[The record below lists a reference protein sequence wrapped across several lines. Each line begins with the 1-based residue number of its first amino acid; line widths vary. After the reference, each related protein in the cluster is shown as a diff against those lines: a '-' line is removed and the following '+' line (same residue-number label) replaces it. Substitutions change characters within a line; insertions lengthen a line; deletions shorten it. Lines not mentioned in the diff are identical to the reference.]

1 MVTTIATITPTTTT
15 TLYEEEIDFSIVDAL
30 PPQHTSKSDSAGQ
43 DDDEKEDHDDKV
55 NEKSSSKIKKSK
67 KKKVKKSSKTEN
79 NTIPMSQMFR
89 FATPLDKFYMIVG
102 SIAAIAN
109 GVSMPFMTIIFS
121 GFIDIFARYSQA
133 VSIHD
138 STGDEEKFDEAKR
151 ALDTDIRTYV
161 FYFVILGAVMF
172 LASYIQMT
180 FWSIAGGNQANR
192 VRKLYYSSILRQEIA
207 YFDNMSTGDITT
219 RISSDTNLY
228 QEGIS
233 DKIGFIIQ
241 NFATLFGGFII
252 AFIKSWKLSLVL
264 CSLFPLMMIAG
275 AFMAKAVSGGSAEG
289 QDAYAAAGGIAEQV
303 FSNIR
308 TVLAFG
314 GQSRELARYAK
325 NLELAYKA
333 GRKKAIA
340 SGAGIGSVMMILF
353 FSYALAF
360 WYGSKLILNKEK
372 TGGEILNAFFAVM
385 IGAFSI
391 GNASPYFSD
400 VAKALG
406 SAKNLYT
413 AIDRKSLI
421 DVASTTGKTLPSSEL
436 EGHIEFKNVSF
447 NYPTRPDVQVLK
459 NFTLKI
465 EPNKTVALVGS
476 SGSGKSTIIG
486 LLERF
491 YDPIEGEI
499 LIDGVPIKE
508 WNLKTL
514 RGFIGLVG
522 QEPVLFQNTIRQNIA
537 WGKISEEDKEVT
549 LEEIKEVCKKSNAY
563 DFINELPKK
572 YDTLVGE
579 KGSLLSGG
587 QKQRI
592 AIARALIKNPPILL
606 LDEATSALDTESERL
621 VQDALDN
628 ASSNRTTIVIAHRLS
643 TIKNADKIVVM
654 HKGEIKE
661 IGKHDELIAKKGV
674 YYDLVQAQQLKTHKE
689 KGEVNDDDELEE
701 DDDSSNS
708 ENTNNDEVAI
718 TFDENNKST
727 QLRKIVTKD
736 SATKSIKFLKEEE
749 ERILKEKEEKYN
761 NTKAPFSRLFK
772 LNKPEL
778 FLIIIGTLASAIN
791 GTIFPL
797 FALLFSAILNAF
809 SKVDHPDELRR
820 EANLFSGLFAVI
832 GVCVFIAE
840 FFKNTSF
847 MLSSERLTKR
857 IRLMT
862 FGHLM
867 KQEIAF
873 FDNEDNGTG
882 ILTSKLAVDA
892 TRVEGLTGSLM
903 GNIIQTAV
911 TISLGLGLAFAYGW
925 KLTLVV
931 VAAAPTVAIANYAK
945 IKSLSGYGSKSR
957 KAYEGTGQIVHQSV
971 SNIRT
976 IASLSLENTFYKVY
990 DKLVSEPH
998 KIAIK
1003 GTLIASAGFGVS
1015 QAMMFWFY
1023 SLAFWYGSQLVKS
1036 QEYTVPK
1043 MFNVLFAIA
1052 FSASSL
1058 GQISSFSPNISKAKI
1073 AALSIFEILDR
1084 KPNTSPPDSI
1094 NDRPTPVTG
1103 SSKFTDVHFSYPA
1116 RPTTQI
1122 LRGLSM
1128 DVLANKTTALVGS
1141 SGSGKSTV
1149 ISLLLRY
1156 YNANSGSIYVENVD
1170 IQQWN
1175 LDYLRENISLVGQEP
1190 VLFDLTIGENIAYAK
1205 EGATQDE
1212 IETAAKQANIHN
1224 FVDALPE
1231 KYNTRVGEKG
1241 TQLSGGQKQRIAI
1254 ARALIRNPKL
1264 LLLDE
1269 ATSALDS
1276 ESEKVVQ
1283 NALDKASK
1291 GRTTLTIAHRLSTIQ
1306 NSDLILVCKKGKIV
1320 EYGKHLELISKKG
1333 LYFDLVNK
1341 QTLIKK
1347 KD

>member
-1 MVTTIATITPTTTT
+1 
-15 TLYEEEIDFSIVDAL
+15 
-30 PPQHTSKSDSAGQ
+30 
-43 DDDEKEDHDDKV
+43 
-55 NEKSSSKIKKSK
+55 N
-67 KKKVKKSSKTEN
+67 KKSSTES
-79 NTIPMSQMFR
+79 NTIPMSQLFR

-102 SIAAIAN
+102 TIAAIAN
-109 GVSMPFMTIIFS
+109 GVSVPLMTIIFS
-121 GFIDIFARYSQA
+121 GFIDIFARFSLA
-133 VSIHD
+133 ISIHN

-151 ALDTDIRTYV
+151 ALDTNIRTYV
-161 FYFVILGAVMF
+161 IYFVILGAAMF

-180 FWSIAGGNQANR
+180 LWTIAGENQAKR
-192 VRKLYYSSILRQEIA
+192 VRKLYYSSILKQEIA

-233 DKIGFIIQ
+233 DKIGLIIQ
-241 NFATLFGGFII
+241 NFSTLLGGFII
-252 AFIKSWKLSLVL
+252 AFIKAWKLSLVL
-264 CSLFPLMMIAG
+264 CSIFPLLMIAG
-275 AFMAKAVSGGSAEG
+275 AFMSKAVGGGSAEG
-289 QDAYAAAGGIAEQV
+289 QDAYAAAGGIVEQV
-303 FSNIR
+303 LSNIR

-314 GQSRELARYAK
+314 GQSRELARYATQ
-325 NLELAYKA
+325 LELAYKA
-333 GRKKAIA
+333 GKKKAIV
-340 SGAGIGSVMMILF
+340 SGAGIGFMMMVLF

-360 WYGSKLILNKEK
+360 WYGSRLILNNELS
-372 TGGEILNAFFAVM
+372 GGDILNALFAVI

-391 GNASPYFSD
+391 GNASPYFTD

-421 DVASTTGKTLPSSEL
+421 DVTSTTGKILPSSGL

-476 SGSGKSTIIG
+476 SGSGKSTIVG

-522 QEPVLFQNTIRQNIA
+522 QEPVLFQDSIKQNIA
-537 WGKISEEDKEVT
+537 WGKVSEDKEVS
-549 LEEIKEVCKKSNAY
+549 LEEIIEVCKKSNAY

-579 KGSLLSGG
+579 KGALLSGG

-661 IGKHDELIAKKGV
+661 VGKHDELIAKKGV
-674 YYDLVQAQQLKTHKE
+674 YYDLVQAQELNTHKE
-689 KGEVNDDDELEE
+689 KDGKYDDEEKE
-701 DDDSSNS
+701 DDDSSKDII
-708 ENTNNDEVAI
+708 TNNEEVGI
-718 TFDENNKST
+718 TFDEDNKST
-727 QLRKIVTKD
+727 QLRKIITKD
-736 SATKSIKFLKEEE
+736 STTKSIKSLEEE
-749 ERILKEKEEKYN
+749 IKEKEEKYKH
-761 NTKAPFSRLFK
+761 TKAPFSRLFK

-778 FLIIIGTLASAIN
+778 FLIILGTIASAVN

-797 FALLFSAILNAF
+797 FALLFAAILNTF
-809 SKVDHPDELRR
+809 SKIDRPDELRS
-820 EANLFSGLFAVI
+820 EANFLSGMFALIAV
-832 GVCVFIAE
+832 GVFVAE

-847 MLSSERLTKR
+847 MLSSERLTRR

-862 FGHLM
+862 FGQLI
-867 KQEIAF
+867 KQEVAF
-873 FDNEDNGTG
+873 FDSEDNGTG

-892 TRVEGLTGSLM
+892 TKIEGLTGSLM

-911 TISLGLGLAFAYGW
+911 TISLGVGLAFAYGW

-931 VAAAPTVAIANYAK
+931 VATAPTVGIANYFK
-945 IKSLSGYGSKSR
+945 IRSLSGYGSKTR

-976 IASLSLENTFYKVY
+976 IQSLSLENTFFEVY
-990 DKLVSEPH
+990 DKLISEPH
-998 KIAIK
+998 KLAIK
-1003 GTLIASAGFGVS
+1003 GTLVSSVGFGLS
-1015 QAMMFWFY
+1015 QAMMYFFY
-1023 SLAFWYGSQLVKS
+1023 SLTFWYGSQLVKS
-1036 QEYTVPK
+1036 QEYSVIR

-1052 FSASSL
+1052 FSATSL
-1058 GQISSFSPNISKAKI
+1058 GQISTFAPNISKAKI

-1084 KPNTSPPDSI
+1084 KPNTSPPNSI

-1103 SSKFTDVHFSYPA
+1103 ATKFTDVHFSYPT

-1128 DVLANKTTALVGS
+1128 DALANKTTALVGS

-1156 YNANSGSIYVENVD
+1156 YNANSGSVYMEDVD
-1170 IQQWN
+1170 IQQWD
-1175 LDYLRENISLVGQEP
+1175 LDYLRENTSLVGQEP
-1190 VLFDLTIGENIAYAK
+1190 ILFDLTIGENIAYGK

-1224 FVDALPE
+1224 FIDALPD

-1254 ARALIRNPKL
+1254 ARALIRKPKL

-1283 NALDKASK
+1283 NALDKAAK

-1306 NSDLILVCKKGKIV
+1306 NSDLILVCKKGKII

-1341 QTLIKK
+1341 QTL
-1347 KD
+1347 